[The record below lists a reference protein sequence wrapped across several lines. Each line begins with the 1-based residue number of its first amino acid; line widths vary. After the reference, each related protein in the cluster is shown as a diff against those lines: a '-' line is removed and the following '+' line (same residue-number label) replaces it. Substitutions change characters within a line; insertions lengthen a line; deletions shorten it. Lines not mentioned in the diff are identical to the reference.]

1 MRLRPS
7 GETYSVL
14 TPVIE
19 IISLFWLRI
28 LLVLL
33 LCKSMAHLSL
43 LRLTALLFSILATT
57 FFPVPS
63 LYPRIFHSLILV
75 EPALVP
81 PKYID
86 PSQHT
91 PLFRSI
97 SKLMASRK
105 DTWSSRDEARTWMEN
120 RLPWGAWDERVLRI
134 YIEYGLGKLQG
145 ADGTELESEVVT
157 LMCTKSTE
165 TLAYERG
172 MVQGQPGLWQLNLL
186 CNVNAGKETKGAM
199 GKSVLPI
206 HVVWGEVDDLFSRE
220 VKDSLEDR
228 EQGRVF
234 TTVRRVEDV
243 GHMVRIIY
251 RTVCCLLI
259 RNV

>member
-1 MRLRPS
+1 MTTNNGSYGSLIIREAWALDVQNHGQTARLNEKITRERP
-7 GETYSVL
+7 EA
-14 TPVIE
+14 
-19 IISLFWLRI
+19 
-28 LLVLL
+28 LV
-33 LCKSMAHLSL
+33 A
-43 LRLTALLFSILATT
+43 TAVILATT

-105 DTWSSRDEARTWMEN
+105 DTWASKDEARAWMEN

-134 YIEYGLGKLQG
+134 YIEYGL
-145 ADGTELESEVVT
+145 
-157 LMCTKSTE
+157 
-165 TLAYERG
+165 
-172 MVQGQPGLWQLNLL
+172 
-186 CNVNAGKETKGAM
+186 ETKGAM

-243 GHMVRIIY
+243 GHMMVQMAPQATAKALWDIFVEPELGIKSR
-251 RTVCCLLI
+251 L
-259 RNV
+259 